1 MQKKSD
7 IFPNV
12 RLKRGNQY
20 SVSSRN
26 VNVLSL
32 IFQLLKIIETTFLLI
47 VRIHTDM
54 YILENLS
61 NFLFIDKKN

>member
-7 IFPNV
+7 IFQNV

-20 SVSSRN
+20 SVNSRN